1 MGRLRLLVRRVNV
14 TAMARQSVLL
24 GCLALL
30 ACGGHPIK
38 VQMTIATD
46 ANNNSPVLIS
56 VVFPKNQVLFKKLLD
71 MNAKQWFSQ
80 REQLLRDYRRELD
93 ETYFEFIP
101 GQQVPELTRKVPSNV
116 PQGIMFVNYQ
126 TPGSH
131 RYTFDTNQP
140 LKIGFS
146 QQSVN
151 LQ

>member
-56 VVFPKNQVLFKKLLD
+56 VVFQKPSAVQKLLD
-71 MNAKQWFSQ
+71 MNAGSGFPKGNNFCAITVANSMK
-80 REQLLRDYRRELD
+80 RTSSL
-93 ETYFEFIP
+93 FP
-101 GQQVPELTRKVPSNV
+101 
-116 PQGIMFVNYQ
+116 VNRCR
-126 TPGSH
+126 S
-131 RYTFDTNQP
+131 
-140 LKIGFS
+140 
-146 QQSVN
+146 
-151 LQ
+151 